1 MPGAG
6 KATIVQAARKMRYGV
21 VVMGDE
27 VREETKRR
35 DLKPTPEN
43 VGKVMLQMRKESGH
57 AAVAKRCIP
66 KIEKTK
72 SRIVVVDGVRSLYEA
87 DAFKNHFPK
96 FKLLA
101 IHASPETRFK
111 RLFKRKRSD
120 DSAKWETFLERDWR
134 ELRVGLGSAIASAD
148 VMIVNEGKKETF
160 GQEVQEFLEEMVKNG

>member
-6 KATIVQAARKMRYGV
+6 KATIVEVATKMRHGV

-27 VREETKRR
+27 VRKETRRR

-43 VGKVMLQMRKESGH
+43 VGKVMLQMRQEGGH

-72 SRIVVVDGVRSLYEA
+72 SKIVVVDGIRSLYEA
-87 DAFKNHFPK
+87 DAFKNHFQK
-96 FKLLA
+96 FKLLGV
-101 IHASPETRFK
+101 HASPETRFE

-120 DSAKWETFLERDWR
+120 DPAKWEAFLERDWR

-148 VMIVNEGKKETF
+148 VMIVNEGKKEAF
-160 GQEVQEFLEEMVKNG
+160 RKEVQEFLKCVLKSD